1 MEIETPLS
9 RYQIQHEIGKG
20 SYGIVYKARD
30 LETSTTIALK
40 KLQIRDSQGGF
51 SNSILREVSLLRQLS
66 HPNIVSIKDFFTHEE
81 SDYITFEYLSIDLRN
96 FMNSIST
103 RLPESA
109 IKFYTHQI
117 LKGLS
122 YCHNNLIVHRD
133 LKPQNLLLNN
143 EELKIA
149 DFGLAKNEGESLDPC
164 TPLVQ
169 TLWYRAPEIIMG
181 AKETEKIDLWS
192 VGCIFAEMITGRPLC
207 TGSNSVDQLWKIFEV
222 FGTPDESDW
231 PGIGQYIEYQRAP
244 KYPKRNFS
252 EIFPG
257 LSNDGINFISKL
269 LSINPDQRL
278 SAREAKNHVYLR
290 EFNYENYSQN

>member
-1 MEIETPLS
+1 MEIETLLT

-51 SNSILREVSLLRQLS
+51 SNSIVREVSLLRQLS

-81 SDYITFEYLSIDLRN
+81 SDYITFEYLNIDLRN

-149 DFGLAKNEGESLDPC
+149 DFGLAKNEGESLDPS

-207 TGSNSVDQLWKIFEV
+207 TGTNSVDQLWKIFDV

-244 KYPKRNFS
+244 KYPKHDFTG
-252 EIFPG
+252 IFPG
-257 LSNDGINFISKL
+257 LSSDGINFISRL
-269 LSINPDQRL
+269 LSINPDLRM
-278 SAREAKNHVYLR
+278 SAKEAKNHVYLR
-290 EFNYENYSQN
+290 EFNYETYTRD